1 MKKIRVAIVGFG
13 GIARIHY
20 NAYMALIEEGLP
32 LEIVAICEKN
42 KESVRK
48 KVTINL
54 GTDTLP
60 VSDDIEIFGDVDE
73 LIEKADFDLAD
84 VCLPTF
90 LHKNVSIKLLEAGK
104 HVLCEKP
111 MALSSADCLE
121 MISAADTAKRGLMI
135 AQCLRYEPCYLYLKE
150 CFESKMFGDL
160 KYVTMYRLSEYPRWS
175 PAFADNNV
183 TGGCALDTHI
193 HDIDVARHIF
203 GDPASVSATEFVK
216 MPFCQHINSRLDY
229 NGFKVLAEC
238 CWDEARAKPFEAG
251 YRAFFENATLVCEGE
266 DVTVYEN
273 GKEPYAAEFTKKDRI
288 VEEIRSMLD
297 AIDSEEGC
305 GALAS
310 GAYKSVV
317 LIERLRESAAAE
329 GQTVKL

>member
-20 NAYMALIEEGLP
+20 NAYMALIEDGLP

-150 CFESKMFGDL
+150 CFEYEKEH
-160 KYVTMYRLSEYPRWS
+160 EYDAYDPEVAKRI
-175 PAFADNNV
+175 FADIEQFKEY
-183 TGGCALDTHI
+183 AM
-193 HDIDVARHIF
+193 DI
-203 GDPASVSATEFVK
+203 
-216 MPFCQHINSRLDY
+216 
-229 NGFKVLAEC
+229 
-238 CWDEARAKPFEAG
+238 
-251 YRAFFENATLVCEGE
+251 
-266 DVTVYEN
+266 TVYQLPN
-273 GKEPYAAEFTKKDRI
+273 ND
-288 VEEIRSMLD
+288 M
-297 AIDSEEGC
+297 
-305 GALAS
+305 
-310 GAYKSVV
+310 VV
-317 LIERLRESAAAE
+317 
-329 GQTVKL
+329 VVC